1 MKASTSI
8 TNELISNAKKCN
20 RLCWC
25 SYRTNIFIHKN
36 LGKEVYCLILGL
48 ASVSMQKKKRGEKKN
63 KNKGKEEK
71 RGEIVN
77 VLCTFYMCITLEF
90 SLFIILALAFSTET
104 IPTMWEHMHFKSD
117 IRSQQG
123 KQVSD
128 TYSTDVYRILN
139 N

>member
-48 ASVSMQKKKRGEKKN
+48 ASVSMQKKTIGKKKTRIKERKR
-63 KNKGKEEK
+63 KEE
-71 RGEIVN
+71 R
-77 VLCTFYMCITLEF
+77 LLMRCAPFTC
-90 SLFIILALAFSTET
+90 A
-104 IPTMWEHMHFKSD
+104 
-117 IRSQQG
+117 
-123 KQVSD
+123 
-128 TYSTDVYRILN
+128 
-139 N
+139 

>member
-1 MKASTSI
+1 
-8 TNELISNAKKCN
+8 
-20 RLCWC
+20 
-25 SYRTNIFIHKN
+25 
-36 LGKEVYCLILGL
+36 
-48 ASVSMQKKKRGEKKN
+48 MQKKKREGKKKKH

-77 VLCTFYMCITLEF
+77 VQCTFYMCMTLEF

-104 IPTMWEHMHFKSD
+104 IPTMWEQIHFKSD